1 MGLDQYAYV
10 GYAGQHDDYDKQDG
24 EFSGGEWVTKGE
36 VSRPQELAYWRKH
49 HTLQRWMKNL
59 WIEKGKP
66 NIGDTDANFNCI
78 ELELTWDDIDRLEK
92 ISSRVQWQNWILLV
106 SFSATIVMII
116 TKSMTYNSVSM
127 PKQKHFLVV
136 KYSTIQVGN
145 ENII

>member
-10 GYAGQHDDYDKQDG
+10 GYAGQRDEYYEQDG

-49 HTLQRWMKNL
+49 PNLQGWMENL

-66 NIGDTDANFNCI
+66 NTGDTDADFNCI

-92 ISSRVQWQNWILLV
+92 DI
-106 SFSATIVMII
+106 
-116 TKSMTYNSVSM
+116 KSGAMAKLDTTGFFFGNRSDDYYKEHDLQFCIDAKAETFLGRKVFYNSSW
-127 PKQKHFLVV
+127 
-136 KYSTIQVGN
+136 
-145 ENII
+145 